1 MMEQQQ
7 TKKERALLLLVDTGA
22 FDAEVS
28 MKELASLTETAGGTV
43 EATLIQKREAP
54 EPGTYLGS
62 GRLLETRELVERLE
76 IDLVIADDE
85 LSPSQVRH
93 LEDALGVR
101 VIDRTA
107 LILDIFAGR
116 ARTSEGK
123 LQVELAQ
130 ISYSLPRLTGRGKA
144 LSRLG
149 GGIGTR
155 GPGESQL
162 ETDRR
167 HLRRR
172 MVSLRRE
179 LDEMEKRRM
188 LSRNRRKKVGV
199 ETVAIVGY
207 TNAGKSTLMNR
218 LTDAG
223 VLAQDKLFATLDPT
237 ARKLALPDGRNVVLV
252 DTVGLIR
259 RLPHSLVEAFHSTLE
274 EAVYADVILN
284 VCDASDSQCAEH
296 LEVTREVLREL
307 GCLEKPILSVMNK
320 WDLVEGSP
328 ILPFLGDAV
337 RISAKDGRGI
347 DELLSRIAKALPAT
361 RRQVTVLLPYDQGAL
376 AARVRREGAV
386 SNEEFLPEGV
396 RLTAIVDRLLD
407 AEVQQYVIPSEELV

>member
-1 MMEQQQ
+1 MTEL
-7 TKKERALLLLVDTGA
+7 ERPGCERVLLILVDTGA
-22 FDAEVS
+22 FDAELS
-28 MKELASLTETAGGTV
+28 IRELASLTETAGGEV
-43 EATLIQKREAP
+43 AATLIQKKEAP
-54 EPGTYLGS
+54 EPGTYLGA
-62 GRLLETRELVERLE
+62 GRLAETRELVENLS

-85 LSPSQVRH
+85 LSPAQVRH
-93 LEDALGVR
+93 LEDTLGVR

-130 ISYSLPRLTGRGKA
+130 ISYALPRLTGRGRA

-155 GPGESQL
+155 GPGESKL
-162 ETDRR
+162 ESDRR

-172 MVSLRRE
+172 QVMLRRE
-179 LDEMEKRRM
+179 LEELEKRRT
-188 LSRNRRKKVGV
+188 LSRTRRKKVGT

-223 VLAQDKLFATLDPT
+223 VLAEDKLFATLDPT
-237 ARKLALPDGRNVVLV
+237 ARKLLLPDGRQVVLV

-274 EAVYADVILN
+274 EAAYADVILN
-284 VCDASDSQCAEH
+284 VCDASDPQCAEH
-296 LEVTREVLREL
+296 LAVTREVLREL
-307 GCLEKPILSVMNK
+307 GCLEKPVIPVMNK
-320 WDLVEGSP
+320 WDLVEGNP
-328 ILPFLGDAV
+328 VLPFLGDAV

-347 DELLSRIAKALPAT
+347 DTLLNRIAAALPPT
-361 RRQVTVLLPYDQGAL
+361 RRRVTVLLPYDQGAL
-376 AARVRREGAV
+376 AARVRREGAL
-386 SNEEFLPEGV
+386 EEETFLPEGV
-396 RLTAIVDRLLD
+396 RLTAVIDRLL
-407 AEVQQYVIPSEELV
+407 ARELEPYLLDPKTV